1 MELNSHTKTTAPFA
15 VVLNS
20 LYTQIIKMKI
30 LQGKKNAIHFY
41 TSNQILPFAKEHQSK
56 L

>member
-30 LQGKKNAIHFY
+30 LQEKKKCN
-41 TSNQILPFAKEHQSK
+41 PF
-56 L
+56 LY